1 MLLVGRYAEKQRPR
15 PRQAWDSR
23 RRQYPLRSTD
33 DAHAPPFPGPI
44 SSRDRGSDSRAAVS
58 RPASIFSRTK
68 ERMPR
73 HVIPWRSPIRRTAF
87 DDHLDRGGWMRSASR
102 SCAIRSRSGRSPSA
116 ARA

>member
-33 DAHAPPFPGPI
+33 DAHASPFPGPI

-58 RPASIFSRTK
+58 RPASS
-68 ERMPR
+68 
-73 HVIPWRSPIRRTAF
+73 WRSIRC
-87 DDHLDRGGWMRSASR
+87 WMVLNAVSVRIAIPFPPGPPKALTTQFSASPKPQTKPKKT
-102 SCAIRSRSGRSPSA
+102 ATHY
-116 ARA
+116 